1 AGGRTWSVERWLGL
15 IPAAVLCYAALGAFR
30 IAPAYVAPYY
40 SMKQASR
47 SLGLSLAGSAGLV
60 ATSNAEGL
68 FNDNALAYRT
78 VVGWTWPT
86 YRPDIMVIVFAF
98 DDPEGLLSR
107 EYCLT
112 ESYQLHIV
120 AKHEGPAVVRVYRR
134 LSEAATAPLTG
145 VVEPGPRAEHHEARL
160 DRRPRSEIR
169 RSRR

>member
-1 AGGRTWSVERWLGL
+1 H
-15 IPAAVLCYAALGAFR
+15 
-30 IAPAYVAPYY
+30 Y

-47 SLGLSLAGSAGLV
+47 ALGLSLASSGGLV

-68 FNDNALAYRT
+68 FNGNALAYRT

-107 EYCLT
+107 EYCLM
-112 ESYQLHIV
+112 ESYQLHIN

-134 LSEAATAPLTG
+134 SSATATPPPTG
-145 VVEPGPRAEHHEARL
+145 AAGPGRRAEPPTTLLEPSPPFQTPP
-160 DRRPRSEIR
+160 RPTW
-169 RSRR
+169 